1 MQILPLIIEFGHLG
15 LDLTHLLLFLVLLL
29 GQLQL
34 MLQLLYLVLHPL
46 YDRLHVIE
54 RGAAPAATA
63 TPGTGV
69 VLGRGTCKGVTEDL
83 NIPLQPVDVGL
94 LLPYLVF
101 LLVDLTL
108 QCIDFVLKLLAV
120 HLNGLKSQRFLT

>member
-1 MQILPLIIEFGHLG
+1 LQILLLIIKFGHLS
-15 LDLTHLLLFLVLLL
+15 LDLTHLLLFPVLLL

-63 TPGTGV
+63 AAGAGV
-69 VLGRGTCKGVTEDL
+69 VLGRGTREGVTQGLDV
-83 NIPLQPVDVGL
+83 PLQPVDVGL

-101 LLVDLTL
+101 LLVNLAL
-108 QCIDFVLKLLAV
+108 QGVDFVFKLLTV
-120 HLNGLKSQRFLT
+120 HLYGLKSQRFLT

>member
-1 MQILPLIIEFGHLG
+1 
-15 LDLTHLLLFLVLLL
+15 
-29 GQLQL
+29 

-63 TPGTGV
+63 AAGAGV
-69 VLGRGTCKGVTEDL
+69 VLGRSAREGVTQGLDV
-83 NIPLQPVDVGL
+83 PLQPVDVRL

-101 LLVDLTL
+101 LLVDLAL
-108 QCIDFVLKLLAV
+108 QGVNFVLKLLTV